1 MTVSPATTGNRAYA
15 LTELSAPY
23 QFGRDIESG
32 GLFVF
37 DTATNTG
44 TLLED
49 RRESVFSYVQSGLTM
64 TLDIISSDAQSQS
77 FTDSASGDTLTV
89 TEAIDQYVLTLLE
102 DGVGSD
108 AVSVQ
113 GLGSVTTFNDTQ
125 NTIVSTEAI
134 DEAFIVSVYD
144 FSTQI
149 PLNVE
154 GQTRSLLTNVSTQ
167 IGTLGNGSDL
177 QVDSLTFNADGTGFA
192 AEKLQALTWIAQPDG
207 HVSVVFAD
215 GEVADYYHLATRPSG
230 DVIVTEYTDI
240 SGVNTATAELSF
252 VKDPS
257 AIWDADT
264 LAGVYT
270 ARGTFALE
278 DGTLVTDD
286 AIYRLA
292 PDGTGEVEFGFYDSS
307 TGEQT
312 PVTSSFGICWSVN
325 ITGELVVDRVLS
337 RDAVVEGA
345 SRPNTSF
352 CAATLPAEVSFRRE
366 QTLFDVSGVNI
377 RTVTRESRNTCG
389 FGPVGQ
395 QNCELLVDTYFPRIY
410 ELTETFVGDP
420 PRAGTGRMESATG
433 EAVGVAIEA
442 FVLDSDSEL
451 DFSSIEIVKQ
461 PQTGTVS
468 VDTSTGVITYTPVGD
483 NSTDEFYYR
492 VRDTDGNLSN
502 VASVNVFI
510 FAPVLVAP
518 DVTAN
523 QSSLVTLDGSA
534 STDNLGIV
542 SYQWAQVSGTAV
554 ELTNANSSIASFT
567 APPRLIG
574 LVEDLVF
581 SLTVFDTD
589 GLASVAEVQA
599 SISPA
604 TNGNK
609 VFLLEENFAPW
620 MEGSGIASIGLFNF
634 DVDTNTGTLMP
645 SVYTKE
651 NQSLAFNFAQ
661 DGLTLTVNF
670 EGSGLVQ
677 DISTSFNDAFDEVTT
692 TTRVNQAVLTLIED
706 GAGMDFAISQSIG
719 NLTTFNETQTVEVS
733 TVAFDT
739 TDIVSIYELNGRV
752 PLEVEGKTL
761 SLLTNVSTQIDT
773 LPDGGGFPGL
783 QLDGLTF
790 NQDGTGFAAEK
801 SQSLLWT
808 NDPNG
813 YIRVVFSDGEVGEY
827 YHVATGASGDVVV
840 AAYTDVNDIAIAMAE
855 LSFTQDPTLIVDS
868 STVAGI
874 YTSLY
879 DLSSADFPEI
889 YSYTTRLAPDGTG
902 EVQYI
907 TVLESGELFSLTNTV
922 GICWSFNDGGEF
934 IADAVSSSQ
943 VVPGSNRPATE
954 FCDSRLPKEG
964 DLRYEKISYT
974 NRQSV
979 TRESEY
985 FCSGEL
991 CAYQVNRLYASVTKY
1006 LETFAGDP
1014 PRAGS
1019 KLLHTNTGVPVDV
1032 VISSLVQ
1039 DVDGS
1044 LDLTSIEIVI
1054 PPEAGS
1060 LSIDAVTG
1068 VITYTPTGT
1077 VAYTDKFAYQIRDDV
1092 GNLSNAA
1099 LVDVKIAALDV
1110 TVSSSSLTPL
1120 SGELVTLSAGAT
1132 ESGVTYTWTQ
1142 TGGTAVTLSDTTA
1155 SSPTFIVSDVA
1166 LLPTASVDERTFSVT
1181 VENAD
1186 GETVVGEVVVTVDA
1200 VMPLAFFG
1208 VEEST
1213 IPIQYGVDLNPNR
1226 SFSVTMAAD
1235 GASGVYGN
1243 GFGEFSFGANNLE
1256 DVGILEFTGLD
1267 GAVMHSYELD
1277 GYDENNDAVFDET
1290 IVFTDYAEELVF
1302 SLVIDGEGKDIVSV
1316 LERGVIKAFN
1326 ATLGLPS
1333 TSQSDVAYTTTR
1345 EFTIY
1350 DASSTIAFKINDE
1363 VRSLQTNIGAK
1374 VPTLRANRLFV
1385 DTLTFDSTSLTGSA
1399 LKLDETF
1406 VWSVAIDGHLVV
1418 DFANGDEAEYYH
1430 LATRDTGDVV
1440 AVVYTEAL
1448 GTPTRSNVNLSFT
1461 QTVPTWTNDIANHAG
1476 LYVDI
1481 EGFVDSAG
1489 NSNVFEYHFRVNPDG
1504 TGVEEFHS
1512 ILSDGSESWSA
1523 SDLAICARID
1533 VSTEEMIWSRA
1544 HAGTQGESVDALS
1557 SMPLAGYCQS
1567 LTDSQIS
1574 FQQAHTLFD
1583 VTSSGQYGM
1592 TLRQKSNTCGYFPV
1606 SDPKNCDLP
1615 GTLVT
1620 DDVYPR
1626 VMQYTA
1632 FANFPPVAI
1641 ADAVTVFELT
1651 STVIDVLANDLD
1663 GRNSALGAN
1672 EPSGS
1677 VDLMDATTVE
1687 IIKQPTSGAATVD
1700 PNSGEITYTS
1710 DAGAISD
1717 VFYYR
1722 VKNVSGDS
1730 SNVGIVNVGIF
1741 ALASP

>member
-1 MTVSPATTGNRAYA
+1 M
-15 LTELSAPY
+15 
-23 QFGRDIESG
+23 
-32 GLFVF
+32 
-37 DTATNTG
+37 
-44 TLLED
+44 
-49 RRESVFSYVQSGLTM
+49 
-64 TLDIISSDAQSQS
+64 
-77 FTDSASGDTLTV
+77 
-89 TEAIDQYVLTLLE
+89 
-102 DGVGSD
+102 
-108 AVSVQ
+108 
-113 GLGSVTTFNDTQ
+113 
-125 NTIVSTEAI
+125 
-134 DEAFIVSVYD
+134 
-144 FSTQI
+144 
-149 PLNVE
+149 
-154 GQTRSLLTNVSTQ
+154 
-167 IGTLGNGSDL
+167 
-177 QVDSLTFNADGTGFA
+177 
-192 AEKLQALTWIAQPDG
+192 
-207 HVSVVFAD
+207 
-215 GEVADYYHLATRPSG
+215 
-230 DVIVTEYTDI
+230 
-240 SGVNTATAELSF
+240 
-252 VKDPS
+252 
-257 AIWDADT
+257 
-264 LAGVYT
+264 
-270 ARGTFALE
+270 
-278 DGTLVTDD
+278 
-286 AIYRLA
+286 
-292 PDGTGEVEFGFYDSS
+292 
-307 TGEQT
+307 
-312 PVTSSFGICWSVN
+312 
-325 ITGELVVDRVLS
+325 
-337 RDAVVEGA
+337 
-345 SRPNTSF
+345 
-352 CAATLPAEVSFRRE
+352 
-366 QTLFDVSGVNI
+366 
-377 RTVTRESRNTCG
+377 
-389 FGPVGQ
+389 
-395 QNCELLVDTYFPRIY
+395 
-410 ELTETFVGDP
+410 
-420 PRAGTGRMESATG
+420 
-433 EAVGVAIEA
+433 
-442 FVLDSDSEL
+442 
-451 DFSSIEIVKQ
+451 
-461 PQTGTVS
+461 
-468 VDTSTGVITYTPVGD
+468 
-483 NSTDEFYYR
+483 
-492 VRDTDGNLSN
+492 
-502 VASVNVFI
+502 
-510 FAPVLVAP
+510 
-518 DVTAN
+518 
-523 QSSLVTLDGSA
+523 
-534 STDNLGIV
+534 
-542 SYQWAQVSGTAV
+542 
-554 ELTNANSSIASFT
+554 
-567 APPRLIG
+567 IG

-991 CAYQVNRLYASVTKY
+991 CAYQVNRLYASVV
-1006 LETFAGDP
+1006 EPSEIFIGDP
-1014 PRAGS
+1014 PRAAS
-1019 KLLHTNTGVPVDV
+1019 STITTPVGVPADV
-1032 VISSLVQ
+1032 AITSLAQ
-1039 DVDGS
+1039 DADGS
-1044 LDLTSIEIVI
+1044 LDLTSIEIVVL
-1054 PPEAGS
+1054 PATGT
-1060 LSIDAVTG
+1060 LSIDASSG
-1068 VITYTPTGT
+1068 VITYTPTRT
-1077 VAYTDKFAYQIRDDV
+1077 VAHTDVFAYQIRDDA

-1099 LVDVKIAALDV
+1099 LVDVIITTLDV
-1110 TVSSSSLTPL
+1110 TVTSSSLSPL

-1741 ALASP
+1741 APVLVVTDMTANQSTIVTLDGSTTNGNGGIVSYQWAQVSGTEVELIDANSKSASFTAPAKLLGTTDVLEFSLTIVGANGLTSVTKVQASIEPARRGNKLFASYKYHEPTSYGSGIRPLGLFTFDTASSVGDVVPSYYAGEDQDLDFSYTVDGLEMTVSFVGLGLPEYVDRYNSAGDVLRYTNSIIQAVLTLTDDGDEADLFSMQSLHRQVTFNETQGVEVNTSDYESTDIVAVHGFEGRVPLEVENQTISLLTNVSTEIDTLDDFDGYGLQLDGLSFNEDGTGFAAEKAQSFNWFSDPENGYIRVEFADRETSEYHHVASTTSGNVVVAVYTFGNNVKIARAELSFTQDPTLIVKSDTVAGIYTSQEIWVWNLYTDILDMSIRLAPDGTGEEETIHTGYEDGVLNHTALWPSGMLVG